1 MDLKEFI
8 KTALVDIVE
17 GIEEARLTLDK
28 KESYI
33 CPPMG
38 PAYADKFGIQLNS
51 FNGIYYQQAEFD
63 VAVTVE
69 TKTDGGAKTSVK
81 VLGLF
86 KANID
91 GNVSSNNAAVSRIKF
106 HVPLGL
112 PSKRGY
118 QRDSRENTR

>member
-28 KESYI
+28 KENYI

-69 TKTDGGAKTSVK
+69 TKADGGAKTSVK

-86 KANID
+86 EANIG

-112 PSKRGY
+112 PSKREKAP
-118 QRDSRENTR
+118 S

>member
-17 GIEEARLTLDK
+17 GIEEAKSELDK
-28 KESYI
+28 RANHI

-38 PAYADKFGIQLNS
+38 SAYANKFEIQLNS

-69 TKTDGGAKTSVK
+69 NTTDGGAKAGIK
-81 VLGLF
+81 VLGF
-86 KANID
+86 IEANV
-91 GNVSSNNAAVSRIKF
+91 GRNTSSNSSTISRIKF
-106 HVPLGL
+106 HVPIGL
-112 PSKRGY
+112 PSKRNKEA
-118 QRDSRENTR
+118 DLTKP